1 MAEID
6 AKDLL
11 DLVRQGVQGNS
22 SGFTLLARR
31 LTSKLKKTDVELAE
45 KLIDLL
51 SYDVGTRGIKPVDK
65 DTNSHLFLEETKVDL
80 EYEPIWSDEIK
91 ENLDQIL
98 LERNNAKKLLKS
110 RLEPL
115 KAVLFRGPPGVGKTL
130 AARWLARELDLP
142 LLTLDLASVMSS
154 YLGKTGNNIKSV
166 VDYAKQFPCILFLDE
181 FDAVAKKRDDG
192 SDVGELKRLVTV
204 LLQALDGWPSTSL
217 IIAATNH
224 AELLDPAV
232 WRRFDLDIQF
242 EYPNQMTI
250 EKFLVFEGLDKVT
263 AEKISRILQNKS
275 FSDIRR
281 EILKARK
288 KSIFDNIPINKSFKI
303 IFGDFGGKEDFI
315 INKDNLIRNKEILK
329 LESEGLSQRKIASIL
344 GISHPTV
351 GRVLKESKKGN

>member
-6 AKDLL
+6 ARDLL

-31 LTSKLKKTDVELAE
+31 LTSKLRKTDAELAE
-45 KLIDLL
+45 KLINLL
-51 SYDVGTRGIKPVDK
+51 TYDVGARGIKPVDK
-65 DTNSHLFLEETKVDL
+65 DTNSHLFLEEAKVHL
-80 EYEPIWSDEIK
+80 EYEPIWPIEIK
-91 ENLDQIL
+91 DYLEQIV

-110 RLEPL
+110 KLEPL

-130 AARWLARELDLP
+130 AARWLARELDIP

-166 VDYAKQFPCILFLDE
+166 IDYAKQFPCILFLDE

-242 EYPNQMTI
+242 DYPNKMTI
-250 EKFLVFEGLDKVT
+250 EKFLIFEGVDQST
-263 AEKISRILQNKS
+263 AERISKIFQYKS

-281 EILKARK
+281 EILRARK
-288 KSIFDNIPINKSFKI
+288 KSVFDNIPLNKSFQI
-303 IFGDFGGKEDFI
+303 IFDDGGDKE
-315 INKDNLIRNKEILK
+315 NLIRNKEIIRLD
-329 LESEGLSQRKIASIL
+329 SEGLSQRKIASIL

-351 GRVLKESKKGN
+351 GRILKESKKED